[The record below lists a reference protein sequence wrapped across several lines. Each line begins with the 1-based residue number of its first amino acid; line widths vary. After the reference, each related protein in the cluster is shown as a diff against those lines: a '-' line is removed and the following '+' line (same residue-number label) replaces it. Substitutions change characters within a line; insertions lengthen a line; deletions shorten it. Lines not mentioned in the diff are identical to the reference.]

1 MKKKKKILIFL
12 CSNTVERVIKNALQK
27 MNRYTNRYYYCRIIK
42 KISYSGWK
50 FFLVKINK
58 NNCHTKKNDR
68 KHRLLINI
76 LSYIFYNFFVKQ
88 SLKFFILD
96 ILNINILVVKIIM
109 HNSFYLTFYC
119 SFSSNS

>member
-58 NNCHTKKNDR
+58 KNCHTKKNDR